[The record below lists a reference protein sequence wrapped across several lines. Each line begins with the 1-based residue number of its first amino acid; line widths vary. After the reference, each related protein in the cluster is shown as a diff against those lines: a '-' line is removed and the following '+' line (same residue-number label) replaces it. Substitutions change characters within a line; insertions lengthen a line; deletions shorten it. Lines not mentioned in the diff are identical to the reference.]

1 PDAPAHLGALRA
13 ALEPADGVAVHAL
26 HADLAVV
33 ASRSEAFLAAV
44 VDLAALPAPQ
54 PNTFQSGYTYLH
66 ATRRLVAYNLHEPG
80 MERLHGPPLPFARA
94 MVGARTAH
102 EWAHLADA
110 AGWVPRTVTG
120 DEYARLR
127 ADLAGALDAVIAAAP
142 AAIRRVTQE
151 DLLALA
157 AAGCA

>member
-1 PDAPAHLGALRA
+1 WRAVAGDGVGGHEGGWGGSDPGAVRDLSGWLADMAPPLLVTGAGGEILWDPDAPAHLGALRA

-66 ATRRLVAYNLHEPG
+66 ATRRLGAYNLHQPG
-80 MERLHGPPLPFARA
+80 MDRRHGPPP
-94 MVGARTAH
+94 
-102 EWAHLADA
+102 
-110 AGWVPRTVTG
+110 P
-120 DEYARLR
+120 Y
-127 ADLAGALDAVIAAAP
+127 
-142 AAIRRVTQE
+142 
-151 DLLALA
+151 
-157 AAGCA
+157 

>member
-13 ALEPADGVAVHAL
+13 ALEPADGVAVRAL

-80 MERLHGPPLPFARA
+80 MDRLHGPPLPYARQ

-110 AGWVPRTVTG
+110 AGWVPRTVSR
-120 DEYARLR
+120 DEYAGLR
-127 ADLAGALDAVIAAAP
+127 S
-142 AAIRRVTQE
+142 
-151 DLLALA
+151 ALA
-157 AAGCA
+157 AALDAAIAGAPAAVRRVTEDDLSAL